1 MINTENLLITVDY
14 GLTAGKVIH
23 NCSILCRNKKIYAIG
38 GTSSFREAKY
48 THYLDMSD
56 CYAVPGFIDTHIYG
70 FGKTS
75 LLDSKNVD
83 AVSLMAKE
91 LPAHA
96 TTTFIPTIPSSS
108 PNILNAALERI
119 STNMTKSTSGADAPG
134 IHLVG
139 PFINERRRGLVS
151 LSGVRDFTEEE
162 LHKLI
167 ESAKGK
173 LRMMT
178 FAPEVANAPK
188 LIELLLDNQVIPSM
202 GYSDSLHEEVLNAI
216 NAGANHVSHLYNCMN
231 PLHQRQ
237 IGLAS
242 TALVNENLICELIFD
257 GYHIHPQMLDL
268 ACRAKGPSRISAV
281 SVSNQ
286 GTGLPD
292 GQYCLDGKEFNIED
306 QHLSLPDGTIAG
318 SMLTFE
324 QAWQNTLN
332 FTHMKETEAIA
343 CFTSTPAASL
353 QLNDRGHLSPGLRAD
368 IAIFNKQHELQATLI
383 EGNIAYIKDEQ
394 LLRKIDDEM
403 DTQLMER

>member
-1 MINTENLLITVDY
+1 MIKTENLLINVDY

-23 NCSILCRNKKIYAIG
+23 NCSILCRKKKIYAIG

-48 THYLDMSD
+48 SHALDMTD

-70 FGKTS
+70 FRKTS
-75 LLDSKNVD
+75 LLDSTDID
-83 AVSLMAKE
+83 AVELMAKE
-91 LPAHA
+91 LPAHG
-96 TTTFIPTIPSSS
+96 TTTFIPTIPATS
-108 PNILNAALERI
+108 PELLYKALERI
-119 STNMTKSTSGADAPG
+119 SGNLKNCAAGADAPG

-139 PFINERRRGLVS
+139 PFINKDRRGLVS
-151 LSGVRDFTEEE
+151 KEGVRSFTEAE
-162 LHKLI
+162 LKKIIDAANNKLM
-167 ESAKGK
+167 
-173 LRMMT
+173 MMT
-178 FAPEVANAPK
+178 FAPETENAPLLIK
-188 LIELLLDNQVIPSM
+188 QLIENDVIPSM
-202 GYSDSLHEEVLNAI
+202 GYSDSEHEDIIKAI
-216 NAGANHVSHLYNCMN
+216 DAGASHVSHLYNCMN

-237 IGLAS
+237 IGLVS
-242 TALVNENLICELIFD
+242 TALVNENLVCELIFD

-292 GQYCLDGKEFNIED
+292 GQYCLDGNEFNIEN

-324 QAWQNTLN
+324 QAWQNTLR
-332 FTHMKETEAIA
+332 FTHMKETDAIA
-343 CFTSTPAASL
+343 CFTATPAASL
-353 QLNDRGHLSPGLRAD
+353 KLNDRGHLSPGLRAD

-394 LLRKIDDEM
+394 LLRKIDDDL
-403 DTQLMER
+403 DT